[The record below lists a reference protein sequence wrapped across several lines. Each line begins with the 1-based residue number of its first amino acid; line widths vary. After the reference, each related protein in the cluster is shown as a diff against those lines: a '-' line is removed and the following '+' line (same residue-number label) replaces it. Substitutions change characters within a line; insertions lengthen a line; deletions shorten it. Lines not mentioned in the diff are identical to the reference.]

1 MKKCAVEDDNCVDCW
16 MASCKL
22 TEMAA
27 AKESRQSLGI
37 PEMAIA
43 LTHIIRLP
51 KILPRYS
58 ILLNLKIYC
67 LIPFNVDN
75 LSDY

>member
-1 MKKCAVEDDNCVDCW
+1 MIIVVDCW
-16 MASCKL
+16 MDSCKL

-27 AKESRQSLGI
+27 AKESGQSLGI
-37 PEMAIA
+37 PQMAIA
-43 LTHIIRLP
+43 PYTYHQIAQDTS
-51 KILPRYS
+51 KIFY
-58 ILLNLKIYC
+58 LLKLKIYC

>member
-1 MKKCAVEDDNCVDCW
+1 MIIVVDCW
-16 MASCKL
+16 MDSCKL

-27 AKESRQSLGI
+27 AKESGQSLGI
-37 PEMAIA
+37 PQMAIA
-43 LTHIIRLP
+43 PYTYHQIAQDTS
-51 KILPRYS
+51 KIFY
-58 ILLNLKIYC
+58 LLNLKIYC